1 MNITVVWRNRCPD
14 LTTSSRKNTD
24 KSSMYEP
31 SSFKLLKMWMCVPT
45 PVHQLLYCT
54 LLYFSRRKMF
64 IFCVCFLCSYY
75 LCEKYYKPIIV
86 KYYIVDCVSW
96 VPRRPLLDLWT
107 NWNYKENGLT
117 NALLEPNSFVC
128 RGFTVIA
135 KNCGIYITET
145 RAIFSCVGGGRNY
158 SSTRCLDYWWEC

>member
-1 MNITVVWRNRCPD
+1 MSWSDNIIKEKYRQVLYVWTFKFQTFKDVNVCASPCTSAVV
-14 LTTSSRKNTD
+14 
-24 KSSMYEP
+24 
-31 SSFKLLKMWMCVPT
+31 
-45 PVHQLLYCT
+45 
-54 LLYFSRRKMF
+54 LYFTVLFKTKNVFF

-117 NALLEPNSFVC
+117 NALLEPNSFIC